1 MRADAWIGVPLV
13 AAALVLTMALLS
25 TPHSQRVLGPEP
37 ARKLMHAGI
46 GLVTLGFP
54 WMFSSALPVLVLA
67 VLSLIWF
74 EAVRRVATLRRRFAS
89 VLLSVARPG
98 RGEACFVA
106 GTALAFLIADG
117 SALVFCLPMAVLAF
131 ADASAALVGQHATR
145 RRADGPIRGKTAAGS
160 AAFFATAML
169 CASVALAL
177 AGWAPAALVASAL
190 LIAAV
195 TTAVEALADHGAD
208 NLLIPVAGAL
218 LLRLLP
224 ACTGVAP

>member
-1 MRADAWIGVPLV
+1 MRVDAWIGVSLV

-25 TPHSQRVLGPEP
+25 TSQSQRLLGPEP

-67 VLSLIWF
+67 ALSLLWF
-74 EAVRRVATLRRRFAS
+74 EAVRRVAALRRRFAL

-131 ADASAALVGQHATR
+131 ADASAALVGQHAVR
-145 RRADGPIRGKTAAGS
+145 RRAGGAIQGKTLAGS
-160 AAFFATAML
+160 AAFFATALL
-169 CASVALAL
+169 CAGVALAL
-177 AGWAPAALVASAL
+177 AGWEPAALVATAL

-195 TTAVEALADHGAD
+195 TTAVEALAGHGAD

-224 ACTGVAP
+224 AWTGGVA